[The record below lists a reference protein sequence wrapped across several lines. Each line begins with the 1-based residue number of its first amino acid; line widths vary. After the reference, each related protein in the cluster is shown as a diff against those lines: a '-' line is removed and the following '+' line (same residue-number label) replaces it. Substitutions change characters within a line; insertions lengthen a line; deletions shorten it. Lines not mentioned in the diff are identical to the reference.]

1 MCIFVL
7 ATSKH
12 EPDEVSLNR
21 SPGSAMVLVM
31 ASNGYPISYEK
42 GSVIQKLEEA
52 DFVAPF
58 VKAFHA

>member
-1 MCIFVL
+1 
-7 ATSKH
+7 
-12 EPDEVSLNR
+12 
-21 SPGSAMVLVM
+21 MVLVM